1 MRAGVLNEKQRP
13 TVKFPEKSL
22 FNTLSP
28 TKVDQRK
35 IALERY
41 LQQLILNPLEHIS
54 DICEFLSTDVVQ
66 HEASDSV
73 SSIVLIRVSLIGF
86 LHNCFS
92 VFNRCHLIESLLAG
106 IQGRVPYETRQEFW
120 RLETSLFCYSKPPPI
135 LL

>member
-66 HEASDSV
+66 PEASDSV
-73 SSIVLIRVSLIGF
+73 SST
-86 LHNCFS
+86 CK
-92 VFNRCHLIESLLAG
+92 VF
-106 IQGRVPYETRQEFW
+106 VD
-120 RLETSLFCYSKPPPI
+120 
-135 LL
+135 